1 MNDKQDLIYTQK
13 TLIHAFFDG
22 FTNGIIDAN
31 KLNHNEQ
38 QTLIKAFL
46 NVYDKISEHYAV
58 VMLPILGIIHHDSLE
73 QLQHQL
79 DAVSRQAD
87 ADVTHYFKVVCE
99 KQGTYEAMVND
110 YKANFEALLKGT
122 TLSTQHCVL
131 SNKDKSAFYTMTNE
145 EQNLRLLVRTVL
157 RAYNCAL
164 QTKSALQQF
173 NQATIIRIVLDNA
186 DLMVNGKPT
195 IAQFIDKCTDIHEL
209 FIALLHTTERYN
221 VVQEELQLEMERQ
234 ITGSN

>member
-1 MNDKQDLIYTQK
+1 
-13 TLIHAFFDG
+13 
-22 FTNGIIDAN
+22 
-31 KLNHNEQ
+31 
-38 QTLIKAFL
+38 
-46 NVYDKISEHYAV
+46 
-58 VMLPILGIIHHDSLE
+58 
-73 QLQHQL
+73 
-79 DAVSRQAD
+79 
-87 ADVTHYFKVVCE
+87 
-99 KQGTYEAMVND
+99 
-110 YKANFEALLKGT
+110 
-122 TLSTQHCVL
+122 
-131 SNKDKSAFYTMTNE
+131 MTNE

-164 QTKSALQQF
+164 QTKSAFQQF

-195 IAQFIDKCTDIHEL
+195 IAQFVNKCTDIHEL